1 MKEIIESQEITF
13 PKLVKSNHKQFMN
26 LLSIEFDFGNIM
38 DVQYHLFDSRI
49 YVITFEKEYMIRV
62 WDITENL
69 TQETMTVR
77 YSIFVD

>member
-13 PKLVKSNHKQFMN
+13 PKLVKDNQKQFMN
-26 LLSIEFDFGNIM
+26 LLSIEFDFGYIQEVDYEFSPSVIN
-38 DVQYHLFDSRI
+38 
-49 YVITFEKEYMIRV
+49 VITSEKEYMVRL

-69 TQETMTVR
+69 TQQTMTVR